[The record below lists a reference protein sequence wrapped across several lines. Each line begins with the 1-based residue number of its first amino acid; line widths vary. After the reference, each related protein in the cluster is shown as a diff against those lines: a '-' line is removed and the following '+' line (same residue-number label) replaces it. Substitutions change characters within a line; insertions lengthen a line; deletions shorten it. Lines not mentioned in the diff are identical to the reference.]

1 MVVSKVVLAMYG
13 RLACVE
19 IAGQTDMIRV
29 DMQRVSAF
37 FIRCECSAI
46 HTLISLDVDV
56 FVRSTGFCRGRCV
69 CNDVKV
75 FKRGSQ
81 VICVY
86 GAICVVS
93 ASSSPVSRVIS
104 EPKEVGSFDEVGL
117 PIWGITADGLV
128 VIVKHDVLLQRKQN

>member
-1 MVVSKVVLAMYG
+1 MSKVVLARYG

-19 IAGQTDMIRV
+19 IAGPMGMIRV
-29 DMQRVSAF
+29 DMQRITAF
-37 FIRCECSAI
+37 FIPCKCSAI
-46 HTLISLDVDV
+46 HTLISSDVDI
-56 FVRSTGFCRGRCV
+56 FVRSTGVFFQGYV
-69 CNDVKV
+69 SNDVKV

-81 VICVY
+81 VVCVY

-128 VIVKHDVLLQRKQN
+128 VIVKHDVLL

>member
-1 MVVSKVVLAMYG
+1 MVESKVVLAMYG
-13 RLACVE
+13 RLACVKITGE
-19 IAGQTDMIRV
+19 MGYRSV
-29 DMQRVSAF
+29 DMQRENVF

-46 HTLISLDVDV
+46 HTLISPDVDI
-56 FVRSTGFCRGRCV
+56 FVRSTDVYHRGYV
-69 CNDVKV
+69 FNDVKV

-128 VIVKHDVLLQRKQN
+128 VIVKHDVLL

>member
-1 MVVSKVVLAMYG
+1 MVVSKVVLAIYG

-19 IAGQTDMIRV
+19 IAGQMGYRSV
-29 DMQRVSAF
+29 DMQRDNAF

-46 HTLISLDVDV
+46 HTLISPDVDI
-56 FVRSTGFCRGRCV
+56 FVRSTGV
-69 CNDVKV
+69 CFQGYVSNDVKV

-128 VIVKHDVLLQRKQN
+128 VIVKHDVLLKRK

>member
-1 MVVSKVVLAMYG
+1 MAVLLASRLQDKWVIEVSTCREKMP
-13 RLACVE
+13 
-19 IAGQTDMIRV
+19 
-29 DMQRVSAF
+29 F

-46 HTLISLDVDV
+46 HTLISPDVDI
-56 FVRSTGFCRGRCV
+56 FVRSTGVSFQGYV
-69 CNDVKV
+69 SNDVKV

-128 VIVKHDVLLQRKQN
+128 VIVKHDVLL

>member
-1 MVVSKVVLAMYG
+1 MSKVVLARYG

-19 IAGQTDMIRV
+19 IAGPIGKIRV
-29 DMQRVSAF
+29 DMQRITAF
-37 FIRCECSAI
+37 FIHCECSAI
-46 HTLISLDVDV
+46 HTLISPDVDI
-56 FVRSTGFCRGRCV
+56 FVRSTGVFFQGYV
-69 CNDVKV
+69 SNDVKV

-81 VICVY
+81 VVCVY

-104 EPKEVGSFDEVGL
+104 EPKEVGSFDKVGL

-128 VIVKHDVLLQRKQN
+128 VIVKHDVLL

>member
-1 MVVSKVVLAMYG
+1 
-13 RLACVE
+13 
-19 IAGQTDMIRV
+19 
-29 DMQRVSAF
+29 MQCNS
-37 FIRCECSAI
+37 
-46 HTLISLDVDV
+46 HTHFPDVDI
-56 FVRSTGFCRGRCV
+56 FVGSTGVSFQGYV
-69 CNDVKV
+69 SNDVKV

-128 VIVKHDVLLQRKQN
+128 VIVKHDVLLQRK

>member
-1 MVVSKVVLAMYG
+1 MSKVVLARYG

-19 IAGQTDMIRV
+19 IAGQMGYRSV
-29 DMQRVSAF
+29 DMQRVTAF

-46 HTLISLDVDV
+46 HTLISPDVDI
-56 FVRSTGFCRGRCV
+56 FVRSTGVYHRGYV
-69 CNDVKV
+69 FNDVKV

-117 PIWGITADGLV
+117 PIWGITTDALV
-128 VIVKHDVLLQRKQN
+128 VIVEHDVLL

>member
-1 MVVSKVVLAMYG
+1 MSKVVLARYG

-19 IAGQTDMIRV
+19 IAGPMGKVRV
-29 DMQRVSAF
+29 DMQRITAF
-37 FIRCECSAI
+37 FIPCKCSAI
-46 HTLISLDVDV
+46 HTLISPDVDI
-56 FVRSTGFCRGRCV
+56 FVRSTDVYHRGYV
-69 CNDVKV
+69 FNDVKV

-128 VIVKHDVLLQRKQN
+128 VIVKHDVPLQRK

>member
-1 MVVSKVVLAMYG
+1 MVVSKVVLAMYS

-46 HTLISLDVDV
+46 HTLISPDVDV
-56 FVRSTGFCRGRCV
+56 FVRSTGVHRGRYV

-128 VIVKHDVLLQRKQN
+128 VIVKHDVLL